1 MEKNWMAK
9 TIRELVLEYFKNHPN
24 EELPHGPVVDWVTEQ
39 YQAEHGNPPRDP
51 WRSIR
56 QLHQDGKLIKVKMGV
71 YKYDPSFVHEV
82 TLFEFSPR
90 EREAIFER
98 DDYRCVVCG
107 RGINDGVELA
117 ADHIKPKDKGGT
129 NTIENGQTLCYEH
142 NLRKSNYS
150 QTEAGKRYFIRMYQ
164 NALKNQDEKM
174 ITFCQAVFD
183 VYDAHDVNG
192 HIERPD
198 TENE

>member
-1 MEKNWMAK
+1 MAK
-9 TIRELVLEYFKNHPN
+9 TIRELVLEYFKEHPN

-39 YQAEHGNPPRDP
+39 YEKEHGSPPRDP

-56 QLHQDGKLIKVKMGV
+56 QLHQDGKLIKVKKGV
-71 YKYDPSFVHEV
+71 YKYDPSYVHEV
-82 TLFEFSPR
+82 ILFEFSPR
-90 EREAIFER
+90 DRDAIFER
-98 DDYRCVVCG
+98 DGHRCVVCG
-107 RGINDGVELA
+107 RGRKDGVELA

-129 NTIENGQTLCYEH
+129 NTIDNGQTLCYEH

-164 NALKNQDEKM
+164 TALKNQDEKM
-174 ITFCQAVFD
+174 IAFCQSVFD

-192 HIERPD
+192 HIDRPD
-198 TENE
+198 TENSLF